1 MSDMPRG
8 QFKALLFGL
17 AVLLAGAILGMTFVM
32 GRMSSWVVG
41 NDALNGRMDRDGGFV
56 EHMVAELLRS
66 QSGFGWVFIAVL
78 FFCVVFLAL
87 LWHALFGRFDVRR

>member
-41 NDALNGRMDRDGGFV
+41 NDALNGRMDPMEGPVSVVVDDL
-56 EHMVAELLRS
+56 MLLARS
-66 QSGFGWVFIAVL
+66 YV
-78 FFCVVFLAL
+78 
-87 LWHALFGRFDVRR
+87 